1 MLKKILCYL
10 LVLSTSM
17 IEAQVI
23 INEFDSDNPSTD
35 DKEFIELKS
44 ATPNFSLNGYVL
56 VFFNGTGSL
65 ADKSYYTISLNGLT
79 TDVNGLVLIGKL

>member
-1 MLKKILCYL
+1 MLKKLLCYL

-44 ATPNFSLNGYVL
+44 ATPNFWQWMSWVPHI
-56 VFFNGTGSL
+56 VTG
-65 ADKSYYTISLNGLT
+65 KQ
-79 TDVNGLVLIGKL
+79 IGRAHV